1 MADEEGIFEANGIK
15 VEYVGLLANS
25 NAATAVSTNAA
36 DFAWNP
42 AGSIISAISNGFEL
56 KAVAAGWGT
65 SEEHPMVQVLVKADS
80 EYQKLEDLN
89 GKKVAIPFAGEPY
102 WLEAKDQLDL
112 SGVEEVIIGFDKMET
127 SIASDAVDAVF
138 VISPYP
144 EKLLASGD
152 YRSIWTALDVIGA
165 EKGWPQ
171 QYTNLK
177 FIEEHPDIV
186 RAYVK
191 SIAEACDFARAN
203 PEKASEDIARALGV
217 EGADPTI
224 YIHEYPE
231 HALIDEADAQL
242 WIDLERK
249 FGLLGSEVTTSDI
262 YTNEFNPYWEKA
274 Q

>member
-1 MADEEGIFEANGIK
+1 M
-15 VEYVGLLANS
+15 
-25 NAATAVSTNAA
+25 
-36 DFAWNP
+36 
-42 AGSIISAISNGFEL
+42 
-56 KAVAAGWGT
+56 
-65 SEEHPMVQVLVKADS
+65 
-80 EYQKLEDLN
+80 
-89 GKKVAIPFAGEPY
+89 
-102 WLEAKDQLDL
+102 
-112 SGVEEVIIGFDKMET
+112 T

-203 PEKASEDIARALGV
+203 PEKASEDIAKALGV
-217 EGADPTI
+217 EGADPGI

-231 HALIDEADAQL
+231 HAIIDEEDAQL